1 MVYNVP
7 KINACKRPSSLAII
21 GTVVPERMKIMNKEA
36 YILQINALAQDCAD
50 MDLLDLVYKLLL
62 QQASQ

>member
-1 MVYNVP
+1 MVYNYP

-21 GTVVPERMKIMNKEA
+21 GTTVPERMKIMNKEA
-36 YILQINALAQDCAD
+36 YILQINALVQDCAD
-50 MDLLDLVYKLLL
+50 VDLLDLIYKLLL